1 METLQSHKTIHIV
14 GIGGAGMSA
23 IARVLHGR
31 GFAVQGSD
39 RRASPLIDALR
50 EEGIP
55 VAVGHAA
62 ENIGQADLVLASSA
76 IPDDNVE
83 LLTAQ
88 QRGIEVA
95 RRPDFLRE
103 LTAGHEVIAVAGAH
117 GKTTVTGMITRILVE
132 AGLDPTFIVG
142 GVMSSL
148 GTNARAGK
156 GKYFVIEA
164 DEYRNTFLALSPRIA
179 VITNVEFDHPD
190 YFPSLRFVR
199 LAFGEFV
206 DNIRP
211 QGLLV
216 ACNDDKIAHEIAAS
230 FHANGG
236 RLALYG
242 CDPGVGLAWQARD
255 VHPNEYGGST
265 FLALNDEVPLG
276 LVKLRVPGEFNVLN
290 ALAALNVAF
299 EVGVDWV
306 IARTALESFTGT
318 ARRFEILGEAQN
330 VLVIDDYAHHPTQ
343 IRGVLAAARQ
353 RYPERRI
360 IAAWEPHTFSRVK
373 ALYDAFMAAFDDAD
387 EVVVLPIY
395 AAREA
400 DDPTLTAKGLA
411 DDLLHPHVL
420 SAGTLNEAVQVLSA
434 QCKAGDVVMLMGA
447 GNEYVMGQQLL
458 ETLNA

>member
-230 FHANGG
+230 FPVSYTH
-236 RLALYG
+236 LTL
-242 CDPGVGLAWQARD
+242 
-255 VHPNEYGGST
+255 
-265 FLALNDEVPLG
+265 
-276 LVKLRVPGEFNVLN
+276 
-290 ALAALNVAF
+290 
-299 EVGVDWV
+299 
-306 IARTALESFTGT
+306 
-318 ARRFEILGEAQN
+318 
-330 VLVIDDYAHHPTQ
+330 PTK
-343 IRGVLAAARQ
+343 
-353 RYPERRI
+353 RI
-360 IAAWEPHTFSRVK
+360 V
-373 ALYDAFMAAFDDAD
+373 
-387 EVVVLPIY
+387 
-395 AAREA
+395 
-400 DDPTLTAKGLA
+400 
-411 DDLLHPHVL
+411 
-420 SAGTLNEAVQVLSA
+420 
-434 QCKAGDVVMLMGA
+434 
-447 GNEYVMGQQLL
+447 
-458 ETLNA
+458 